1 MAVPCPHVLVV
12 DDSRIILLVV
22 TRILTSCSVRVT
34 AVEGPEEAL
43 KFLDEE
49 NHVDLILT
57 DYSMPNMT
65 GYDLLMKVKES
76 PMLKHLPVVVSST
89 EDSPDIIK
97 KCMEGGAKDFIVK
110 PLTVTD
116 VPRVLSHIGEIE

>member
-1 MAVPCPHVLVV
+1 MQVQLYF
-12 DDSRIILLVV
+12 L
-22 TRILTSCSVRVT
+22 VT

-97 KCMEGGAKDFIVK
+97 KESFGLGLCRCMEGGAKDFIVK